1 MYGYTALSW
10 SGPNST
16 HPHCADR
23 LVFKVG
29 RWLCISRADRC
40 IVYRENVYNRLH
52 FSAYTEK
59 WGLLGRAEL
68 RVGGGRTPAFL
79 SSSYYAEAENTPRMK
94 TCSINFPPERNSF
107 IISPESLTSV

>member
-10 SGPNST
+10 SGPDST

-40 IVYRENVYNRLH
+40 IVYIEKM
-52 FSAYTEK
+52 YTTEALNL
-59 WGLLGRAEL
+59 WEIYSPGEL
-68 RVGGGRTPAFL
+68 
-79 SSSYYAEAENTPRMK
+79 EE
-94 TCSINFPPERNSF
+94 C
-107 IISPESLTSV
+107 